1 MTLSLGCVTISFNQ
15 ARYLRECIESVTCG
29 DRSRLA
35 HVIVDPGSTD
45 GSREI
50 IAEYAQRQRFHAAI
64 LEPDRGPSDGLNTG
78 FAKLGRSDI
87 LGYLNSDDRYEPG
100 ALDAVLEF
108 FQHHP
113 EVDVLTGSGAIIDGA
128 GRRHLRKRLSTPFT
142 ARRFLHGTVQAIQPA
157 TFFRRAA
164 FAASGGFNPD
174 NRTSWDFELLID
186 LLLNGA
192 RFCNH
197 QRVLGHFRL
206 YPGTIT
212 SDLAKQGG
220 TRERYLADL
229 ERMRVKLI
237 AAGHR
242 PARAPLPALAYWS
255 YRLNP
260 WRRMM
265 EFLVA

>member
-1 MTLSLGCVTISFNQ
+1 MTLRLGCVTISFNQ
-15 ARYLRECIESVTCG
+15 ARFLRDCIESVTCV
-29 DRSRLA
+29 DRSNLL

-50 IAEYAQRQRFHAAI
+50 IAEYALQQRFHGTI
-64 LEPDRGPSDGLNTG
+64 LDPDRGPGDGLNKG
-78 FAKLGRSDI
+78 FALLADADI
-87 LGYLNSDDRYEPG
+87 LGYLNSDDRYESG

-113 EVDVLTGSGAIIDGA
+113 EVDVLMGSGAIIDGD

-142 ARRFLHGTVQAIQPA
+142 ARRFLHGTATNFQQA
-157 TFFRRAA
+157 TFFRRAS
-164 FAASGGFNPD
+164 FAASGGFNVE
-174 NRTSWDFELLID
+174 NRSCWDTELLVD
-186 LLLNGA
+186 LLLAGA
-192 RFCNH
+192 RFH
-197 QRVLGHFRL
+197 DVRRVLGHFRI

-212 SDLAKQGG
+212 SAIASQGPG
-220 TRERYLADL
+220 QRYLADQ
-229 ERMRVKLI
+229 ERMRQKLI

-242 PARAPLPALAYWS
+242 PAQSPIPFIEYWS
-255 YRLNP
+255 FRFNP